1 MLKKTITYIDY
12 NDTERTETHYFDL
25 NEVEA
30 AEMELSVEGGMSKK
44 LEAIAKSE
52 DKAAMFKFFKELV
65 AKSYGIKSE
74 DGRRFI
80 KSEQI
85 SEEFP
90 QTRAYSKLIMELA
103 QDGDKLAAFF
113 NGVIPKV
120 DAPAAK

>member
-12 NDTERTETHYFDL
+12 NGNERTETHYFDL

-30 AEMELSVEGGMSKK
+30 TEMELSVEGGMSKK

-52 DKAAMFKFFKELV
+52 DKAAMFQFFKELI
-65 AKSYGIKSE
+65 AKSYGVKSE
-74 DGRRFI
+74 DGRRFV

-85 SEEFP
+85 TEEFI
-90 QTRAYSKLIMELA
+90 QTRAYVALIMELA

-120 DAPAAK
+120 NAPAAN

>member
-1 MLKKTITYIDY
+1 MLKKTITYTDY
-12 NDTERTETHYFDL
+12 NGKERTETHYFDL

-30 AEMELSVEGGMSKK
+30 TEMELSVEGGMSKK

-52 DKAAMFKFFKELV
+52 DKAAMFKFFKELI

-74 DGRRFI
+74 DGRRFV

-85 SEEFP
+85 TEEFT
-90 QTRAYSKLIMELA
+90 QTRAYVALIMELA
-103 QDGDKLAAFF
+103 QDGEKLAAFF

-120 DAPAAK
+120 NAPAAN

>member
-85 SEEFP
+85 SEEFT

-113 NGVIPKV
+113 NGVMPKV
-120 DAPAAK
+120 DAPAAN

>member
-85 SEEFP
+85 SEEFT

-113 NGVIPKV
+113 NGVIPTV
-120 DAPAAK
+120 NAPTTK

>member
-1 MLKKTITYIDY
+1 MLKKTITYVDY
-12 NDTERTETHYFDL
+12 NDKERTETHYFDL

-30 AEMELSVEGGMSKK
+30 TELELSVEGGMSKK

-52 DKAAMFKFFKELV
+52 DKAAMFKFFKDLI

-85 SEEFP
+85 SEEFT
-90 QTRAYSKLIMELA
+90 QTRAYSKLMMELA
-103 QDGDKLAAFF
+103 TNGEELAAFF

-120 DAPAAK
+120 NAPAAN

>member
-85 SEEFP
+85 SEEFT

-120 DAPAAK
+120 DAPAAN

>member
-1 MLKKTITYIDY
+1 MLKKTITYTDY
-12 NDTERTETHYFDL
+12 NGNERTETHYFDL

-30 AEMELSVEGGMSKK
+30 TEMELSVEGGMSKK

-52 DKAAMFKFFKELV
+52 DKAAMFKFFKDLI

-85 SEEFP
+85 TEEFI
-90 QTRAYSKLIMELA
+90 QTRAYTKLIMELA

-120 DAPAAK
+120 DAPAAN

>member
-12 NDTERTETHYFDL
+12 NGKERTETHYFDL

-30 AEMELSVEGGMSKK
+30 TEMELSVEGGMSKK

-52 DKAAMFKFFKELV
+52 DKAAMFKFFKELI

-85 SEEFP
+85 TEEFA
-90 QTRAYSKLIMELA
+90 QSRAYVKLIMELA

-120 DAPAAK
+120 DAPAAN

>member
-12 NDTERTETHYFDL
+12 NDNERTETHYFDL

-30 AEMELSVEGGMSKK
+30 TEMELSVEGGMSEK
-44 LEAIAKSE
+44 LKAIAKSE
-52 DKAAMFKFFKELV
+52 DKAAMFKIFKEII
-65 AKSYGIKSE
+65 AKSYGVKSE

-85 SEEFP
+85 TEEFT
-90 QTRAYSKLIMELA
+90 QTRAYTKLIMELA
-103 QDGDKLAAFF
+103 QDGEKLAAFF

-120 DAPAAK
+120 DAPAAN

>member
-12 NDTERTETHYFDL
+12 NGKEQTETHYFDL

-30 AEMELSVEGGMSKK
+30 TEMELSVEGGMSKK

-52 DKAAMFKFFKELV
+52 NKAEMFKFFKDLI
-65 AKSYGIKSE
+65 AKSYGVKSE

-80 KSEQI
+80 KSERI
-85 SEEFP
+85 TEEFT
-90 QTRAYSKLIMELA
+90 QTRAYVKLIMELA

-120 DAPAAK
+120 DAPAAN

>member
-1 MLKKTITYIDY
+1 
-12 NDTERTETHYFDL
+12 
-25 NEVEA
+25 
-30 AEMELSVEGGMSKK
+30 MELSVEGGMSKK

-80 KSEQI
+80 KSERI
-85 SEEFP
+85 SEEFTH
-90 QTRAYSKLIMELA
+90 TRAYSKLIMELA

-113 NGVIPKV
+113 NGVMPKV
-120 DAPAAK
+120 DAPAAN

>member
-1 MLKKTITYIDY
+1 MLKETITYVDY

-80 KSEQI
+80 KSERI
-85 SEEFP
+85 SEEFT
-90 QTRAYSKLIMELA
+90 QTRAYAKLIMELA

-120 DAPAAK
+120 DAPAAN

>member
-12 NDTERTETHYFDL
+12 NGKERTETHYFDL

-30 AEMELSVEGGMSKK
+30 TEMELSVEGGMSKK

-52 DKAAMFKFFKELV
+52 DKAAMFKFFKELI
-65 AKSYGIKSE
+65 AKSYGVKSE

-85 SEEFP
+85 TEEFA
-90 QTRAYSKLIMELA
+90 QSRAYVKLIMELA

-120 DAPAAK
+120 DAPAAN

>member
-1 MLKKTITYIDY
+1 MLKKTITYVDY
-12 NDTERTETHYFDL
+12 NDKEQTETFYFDL

-30 AEMELSVEGGMSKK
+30 TELELSVEGGLSKK

-52 DKAAMFKFFKELV
+52 DKAAMFKFFKELI

-85 SEEFP
+85 SEEFT
-90 QTRAYSKLIMELA
+90 QTRAYAKLLMELA
-103 QDGDKLAAFF
+103 TDGDKLAAFF

-120 DAPAAK
+120 NAPAAN

>member
-85 SEEFP
+85 SEEFT

>member
-1 MLKKTITYIDY
+1 MLKKTITYVDY

-30 AEMELSVEGGMSKK
+30 AEMELSVKGGMSKK

-52 DKAAMFKFFKELV
+52 DKAAMFQFFKELI

-80 KSEQI
+80 KSKQI
-85 SEEFP
+85 SEEFT

-120 DAPAAK
+120 DAPAAN

>member
-12 NDTERTETHYFDL
+12 NDKERTETHYFDL

-30 AEMELSVEGGMSKK
+30 TELELSVEGGMSKK
-44 LEAIAKSE
+44 LEAISKSE
-52 DKAAMFKFFKELV
+52 DKAAMFAFFKELV
-65 AKSYGIKSE
+65 AKAYGIKSE

-85 SEEFP
+85 TEEFI
-90 QTRAYSKLIMELA
+90 QTRAYVKLLMELA
-103 QDGDKLAAFF
+103 QNGDKLAEFF

-120 DAPAAK
+120 DAPAAN